1 MLLRT
6 RARGID
12 GRRRILQAGLPKTQS
27 GQWKRHPILS
37 LTTQT
42 ILLLFSRENAKS
54 GKPESNDNQTGC

>member
-1 MLLRT
+1 MLSKT

-12 GRRRILQAGLPKTQS
+12 GRKRILQAGLPKTQL
-27 GQWKRHPILS
+27 GQWKRHQILS

-42 ILLLFSRENAKS
+42 ILLRFSRENAKL